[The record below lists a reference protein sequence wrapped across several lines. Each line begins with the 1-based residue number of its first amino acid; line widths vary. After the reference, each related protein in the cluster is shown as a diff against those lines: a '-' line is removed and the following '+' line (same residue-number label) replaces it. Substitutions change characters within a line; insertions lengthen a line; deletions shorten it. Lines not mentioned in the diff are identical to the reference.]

1 MDNKNEDKK
10 DFFLKKK
17 VLLYIYNLLK
27 MEGVSNKT
35 INFFFFC

>member
-10 DFFLKKK
+10 DFFLKK